1 MKHLASAFF
10 AIAVILFL
18 VAGPLFS
25 HHAIEAKFD
34 PGQSLTLTG
43 LVTKVDWLNPH
54 VHIFMD
60 VQDGLVT
67 TAWAVELESQI
78 DLQRSGWDRDAL
90 EVGDTISVDGI
101 VARDGSSQIWGN
113 SLVLA
118 STGATLFTLTDSQP
132 EVSDAA
138 PRETPRWPNGVPRLG
153 PAPGERGYWG
163 NPSLTALVETGA
175 EGGEVA
181 MDVNGLL
188 ADIDDVDRVAP
199 FRQWARDLYEL
210 RQRDALKDD
219 PLFLYCKPPGGPR
232 QFQLPHGVQ
241 FIQEQSRER
250 IWVMIGGGNHNWR
263 FIYLDGRDQNDPA
276 QIDFGHPKYYGRAV
290 AEWEGDTL
298 VVDTI
303 DFNEDFWFSNGGVP
317 HTEQLHLVERISRP
331 DYNTLRYEVTIDD
344 PWAYTRPWTSSWT
357 LEWIPDQELA
367 RYFCQDN
374 RP

>member
-10 AIAVILFL
+10 VIAVILFL

-43 LVTKVDWLNPH
+43 LITKVDWLNPH

-67 TAWAVELESQI
+67 TAWAVELESQL

-118 STGATLFTLTDSQP
+118 STGARLFTLTDSQP

-344 PWAYTRPWTSSWT
+344 PWAYTRSWTSSWT

>member
-118 STGATLFTLTDSQP
+118 STGARLFTLTESQP

-138 PRETPRWPNGVPRLG
+138 PRETPRWPNGIPRLG

>member
-67 TAWAVELESQI
+67 TAWAVELESQL

-138 PRETPRWPNGVPRLG
+138 PRGNSPLAERRPPGWVPR
-153 PAPGERGYWG
+153 
-163 NPSLTALVETGA
+163 
-175 EGGEVA
+175 
-181 MDVNGLL
+181 
-188 ADIDDVDRVAP
+188 
-199 FRQWARDLYEL
+199 
-210 RQRDALKDD
+210 
-219 PLFLYCKPPGGPR
+219 
-232 QFQLPHGVQ
+232 
-241 FIQEQSRER
+241 
-250 IWVMIGGGNHNWR
+250 
-263 FIYLDGRDQNDPA
+263 
-276 QIDFGHPKYYGRAV
+276 RAS
-290 AEWEGDTL
+290 
-298 VVDTI
+298 VDTG
-303 DFNEDFWFSNGGVP
+303 E
-317 HTEQLHLVERISRP
+317 
-331 DYNTLRYEVTIDD
+331 
-344 PWAYTRPWTSSWT
+344 TR
-357 LEWIPDQELA
+357 A
-367 RYFCQDN
+367 
-374 RP
+374 